1 MIQFDRWW
9 LTIRGTQNIYNGQSL
24 GIHSPSDYTK
34 DEEMYY
40 KRLAAAIIYSTAV
53 EYAEYIAKNSKYRSI
68 DDLPLKAYY
77 ENWFKSSWF
86 DTLTLG
92 KIDSGYF
99 IGLIYQLASKKKN
112 ERNKNKNTRIKKK
125 FFKAS

>member
-1 MIQFDRWW
+1 M
-9 LTIRGTQNIYNGQSL
+9 GGY
-24 GIHSPSDYTK
+24 SPSDYTK

-53 EYAEYIAKNSKYRSI
+53 EYAEYIAKSKHKDI
-68 DDLPLKAYY
+68 EELPLKSYY

-99 IGLIYQLASKKKN
+99 IKLIYQLARKKKN
-112 ERNKNKNTRIKKK
+112 ERSKNKSTRIKKK